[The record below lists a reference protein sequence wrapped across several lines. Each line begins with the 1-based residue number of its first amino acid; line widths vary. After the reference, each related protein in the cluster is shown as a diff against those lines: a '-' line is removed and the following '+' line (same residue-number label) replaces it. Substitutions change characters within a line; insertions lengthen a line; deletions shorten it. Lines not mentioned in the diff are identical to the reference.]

1 MLGLLHIENI
11 AIMDNVSLELESG
24 FLALTGQTGAG
35 KSIIIDSINLLTGER
50 SSRELVKSGKDKAL
64 VEGAVY
70 TSSKEVFE
78 ILSDAGIETFEG
90 EPIILSREITKD
102 GRSTVRIN
110 GRVSTTTLLREVCSK
125 IINIHGQNDNQS
137 ILDTKF
143 HSEFLD
149 SYADLEARL
158 EDYKKVYDEFRE
170 TENLLKQDTDDE
182 EQKAQRKDFLSFQ
195 IDEIEQAKLVLG
207 EDEEL
212 LLQRQ
217 RYLNNE
223 KFEESVNKSYYAL
236 SGGDDFDGACSLIKS
251 AEKGLEELSD
261 FEPKAEEI
269 LSKIRDIKFEL
280 EDIKETIYD
289 LKNGDDFAEIDINY
303 VESRIDTI
311 NRLKRKYG
319 AEIEDILNKKDEFI
333 KELESIENSDENKK
347 RLTQKLETLQKE
359 VFKKAEGIEKERIK
373 AADKM
378 KKEVM
383 AELKDLEMDKVV
395 FDTEIKR
402 TEAGKRGFNEIQFL
416 ISTNPGEPL
425 KPLNKIASGGELS
438 RIILALKVVLSAKD
452 SVSTMIFDEVDVGV
466 GGSAAQKIAEK
477 LKSISKNRQV
487 IVITHLAQIASF
499 ADNHYLISKKV
510 EGDSTRSEII
520 LLDENE
526 RINEIARIMSGSV
539 ITDSVRKAAIE
550 MLDMAKNF

>member
-78 ILSDAGIETFEG
+78 ILSDAGIEAFEG

-143 HSEFLD
+143 HGEFLD
-149 SYADLEARL
+149 NYADLEARL

>member
-78 ILSDAGIETFEG
+78 ILSDAGIEAFEG

-143 HSEFLD
+143 HGEFLD